1 MKEGVSQGSLF
12 CGPGGLWGFDCLF
25 VCTRG
30 GGGGL
35 QGGIGACL
43 FACCERGAEG
53 CSGGR
58 LGCMQAWER
67 GNLVLAVSGGKL
79 VASGGKLVLVVSGG
93 KLDVSG
99 GKLVLVA
106 RGGKLTSGRTAF
118 NFDGT
123 AGFTIAP
130 LPFGARGAV
139 GLLPA
144 GAVLLVRGTIG
155 PLLLVRGAVAGPL
168 LLVRGAIGPVLLVR
182 GAVAIGPLLLET
194 ATPLSFIRDC
204 FAFSWASLCSA
215 EIGAEVIVCST
226 CSFAA
231 PLDCFCWTEFA
242 SELKVCL
249 SPVCTSL

>member
-1 MKEGVSQGSLF
+1 MKEGISQGSLF

-79 VASGGKLVLVVSGG
+79 VASGGNLVLVVSGG

-144 GAVLLVRGTIG
+144 GTVLLVRGT
-155 PLLLVRGAVAGPL
+155 
-168 LLVRGAIGPVLLVR
+168 IGPVLLVR

-226 CSFAA
+226 FSFAA

>member
-79 VASGGKLVLVVSGG
+79 VASGGKLVLV
-93 KLDVSG
+93 
-99 GKLVLVA
+99 A

-144 GAVLLVRGTIG
+144 GTVLLVRGTIG
-155 PLLLVRGAVAGPL
+155 PV

>member
-99 GKLVLVA
+99 DKLVLVA

-144 GAVLLVRGTIG
+144 GPVLLVRGT
-155 PLLLVRGAVAGPL
+155 
-168 LLVRGAIGPVLLVR
+168 IGPVLLVR

>member
-144 GAVLLVRGTIG
+144 GPVLLVRGT
-155 PLLLVRGAVAGPL
+155 
-168 LLVRGAIGPVLLVR
+168 IGPVLLVR

-226 CSFAA
+226 FSFAA
-231 PLDCFCWTEFA
+231 PLDCFCWTELA

>member
-144 GAVLLVRGTIG
+144 GPVLLVRGTI
-155 PLLLVRGAVAGPL
+155 GPL

-226 CSFAA
+226 FSFAGS
-231 PLDCFCWTEFA
+231 FCW
-242 SELKVCL
+242 
-249 SPVCTSL
+249 PVCASL